1 MELTLRD
8 PELVKTVIGEM
19 KRKNGEKTKNGTKML
34 YCYAYD
40 AFAKM
45 LKLQWDMPT
54 YTQEDHDPFV
64 PDETELDALINA
76 ATKSKLLAA
85 FLQTLE
91 RNLRRSRRGT
101 AC

>member
-1 MELTLRD
+1 
-8 PELVKTVIGEM
+8 M
-19 KRKNGEKTKNGTKML
+19 KRTKTDKKLKTEQKCF

-76 ATKSKLLAA
+76 ATQSKRVSY
-85 FLQTLE
+85 FSSMPK
-91 RNLRRSRRGT
+91 RNVWRSWRS
-101 AC
+101 A